1 MVKWFIL
8 KSASHSLPKTVCDAK
23 SSSSCAP
30 ERVYCYIY
38 VCFVTAFEAPSKLNK
53 IINHQMKRF
62 SFDIVFSVLVPLWR
76 QKQEMYAMLLV
87 FTNTTNCV
95 NVCSM
100 IITTGVQFI
109 SLYND
114 VL

>member
-1 MVKWFIL
+1 MV
-8 KSASHSLPKTVCDAK
+8 
-23 SSSSCAP
+23 
-30 ERVYCYIY
+30 
-38 VCFVTAFEAPSKLNK
+38 
-53 IINHQMKRF
+53 
-62 SFDIVFSVLVPLWR
+62 SFGIVFAIAGASEEA
-76 QKQEMYAMLLV
+76 KQEMYAMLLV

-114 VL
+114 VLQSNLLYC